1 MKSQLSVVTL
11 FSQIQRHKEY
21 LKVTTKGGTSHFQVI
36 VEVKSQIMENC
47 IFLNKIINFKKGQIS
62 VQLMKIKMFTLVYV
76 VTLFKDQKC

>member
-47 IFLNKIINFKKGQIS
+47 IFLNKIINFKKRTNFCSTYENKNVHTCICCYP
-62 VQLMKIKMFTLVYV
+62 F
-76 VTLFKDQKC
+76 